1 MDKQGNRFSNEKQTM
16 IFDLDEANI
25 REDQAEDIDTLYE
38 ANENNEN
45 GSADEATKIIP
56 KHRSSD
62 KNRIKGNEKKRSK
75 KSRESKSKGKQLSEP
90 VTEPDENAED
100 HEENKKVQKRDQRLK
115 EKNAKKLD
123 KLMKKQKKR
132 EKSSDREVLSYEDMP
147 LKERERTSS
156 KKSGKGG
163 KKRIVIVLLILLAVF
178 GAVFIF
184 ANTNKLSW
192 HNIRNYVKYGILNQ
206 KSEEQFP
213 VSIQGENVD
222 IGNFTRMGQDV
233 CYASDTKLQIVNNY
247 GRLEYS
253 TQHGF
258 LNPVLKASDQYAM
271 IYSLGGTGY
280 QINNYEK
287 MLFSGTAEERIVT
300 GAIND
305 NGVYALVTTSKG
317 YLSKM
322 QVFDKENEKIFGYS
336 FADYY
341 VTSVSLAP
349 NGKCAVVT
357 GLSAL
362 NGAEISSLYVLDFTK
377 DKPLYQ
383 DEVDDNIFY
392 DVQYLND
399 TYACAVGNGAVCT
412 INTKSGEVK
421 TMEYD
426 GKSLTCY
433 CFNRDTDTVSVSLS
447 RSGDGRNCEIYSFK
461 TDGALANSF
470 ETEYMVKSISTY
482 KGRIALLT
490 PDMIYLYTKDG
501 EQISGHETSTEPCA
515 VVLYTTDDAYVLDT
529 NEISTVKI

>member
-1 MDKQGNRFSNEKQTM
+1 MDKQGNRFSDEKQTM

-25 REDQAEDIDTLYE
+25 KEDQAEDIDTLYE
-38 ANENNEN
+38 ENENIER
-45 GSADEATKIIP
+45 GSSDEHTKIVSLP
-56 KHRSSD
+56 GSSD
-62 KNRIKGNEKKRSK
+62 KNRNKRKEKKRSK
-75 KSRESKSKGKQLSEP
+75 KSRESRITENTLSDEATQL
-90 VTEPDENAED
+90 DEKHED
-100 HEENKKVQKRDQRLK
+100 EEEKEKDLKRDQRLK
-115 EKNAKKLD
+115 DKNAKKLD

-132 EKSSDREVLSYEDMP
+132 EEKSDREVLSYEDMP
-147 LKERERTSS
+147 LKERERSS
-156 KKSGKGG
+156 AKKSGKSG
-163 KKRIVIVLLILLAVF
+163 KKKLIIVLLILLVVF

-192 HNIRNYVKYGILNQ
+192 HNIRNYVKYGLLNQ

-233 CYASDTKLQIVNNY
+233 CYASDTKLQIINNY
-247 GRLEYS
+247 GRLEYT

-258 LNPVLKASDQYAM
+258 LNPVMKASDQYAM

-317 YLSKM
+317 YLSKL
-322 QVFDKENEKIFGYS
+322 QVYDNENEKIFGYS

-383 DEVDDNIFY
+383 EEVDDNIFY

-399 TYACAVGNGAVCT
+399 SYACAVGNGAVST
-412 INTKSGEVK
+412 INTKNGEVN
-421 TMEYD
+421 TMKYD
-426 GKSLTCY
+426 GKTLTCY
-433 CFNRDTDTVSVSLS
+433 CFNRDTDTASVSLS

-461 TDGALANSF
+461 TDGTVSDSF
-470 ETEYMVKSISTY
+470 ETEYMVKCISTY

-490 PDMIYLYTKDG
+490 PDVIYLYSKDG
-501 EQISGHETSTEPCA
+501 QVVSQYETSTEPQA
-515 VVLYTTDDAYVLDT
+515 IVLYTTDDAYVLDT
-529 NEISTVKI
+529 NGISVVKI